1 MRVVRNV
8 VGACLGQRLVAER
21 NRLGG
26 AGQVVERELQE
37 DIGPLAA
44 GTRLAKQLVQQ
55 RDRPVGASREPVEGG
70 RPQPAPARER
80 RIVRRQL
87 GGKLR
92 QLGGGSGRSAGGCLL
107 GGGVEAGRRHRVRAV
122 RGQREVPGLLLDI
135 GDRTHQGPVDRTAPP
150 GRRLLVTDR
159 GQQRVREA
167 QAGVVELDDAFP
179 QRGLE
184 CRQHPLAVAE
194 RQYDKLDRRPGERG
208 SVQEYVQGLGGKPG
222 QAATKEV
229 PQAFRHANRPPGRR
243 LRVRAD
249 QFAPELEGVKRI
261 SRGRLVQTREL
272 GPGQL
277 KPELLPEEL
286 MHPAQAER
294 PYETPVQPLPG
305 KRMLKIERGRL
316 SASTQ
321 RREQA
326 HAVVSEPPQRHLEHG
341 AGGRIDPLDVVQR
354 HHYRPVD
361 GEHPQDVDYGKPD
374 RVRVG
379 ALLARLRQQER
390 DRERVRPRRSNRPGG
405 IDNDRAEELRKRRK
419 RERCLRLSTPAGKD
433 ATETLPR
440 LRDACFPQNRL
451 ADPGLAT
458 EKERARAALNAVEEG
473 RDRCQLLIP
482 PDKPACHRATSA
494 QAPPRWRAAMPGRR
508 RRPAAAHPAQT

>member
-1 MRVVRNV
+1 MRVERNV
-8 VGACLGQRLVAER
+8 VGTCFGQRLVAER
-21 NRLGG
+21 NRRGG
-26 AGQVVERELQE
+26 AGQIIERKLEE

-55 RDRPVGASREPVEGG
+55 RDRPVGASGEPVEGG

-92 QLGGGSGRSAGGCLL
+92 QLGGGGSRSAGGCPL

-135 GDRTHQGPVDRTAPP
+135 GDRTHQGPVDGAALPD
-150 GRRLLVTDR
+150 RRLLVTDR

-167 QAGVVELDDAFP
+167 QARVVQLDDAFP
-179 QRGLE
+179 QRDLQ

-194 RQYDKLDRRPGERG
+194 RQCDKLGRRPGERG
-208 SVQEYVQGLGGKPG
+208 GVQEYIQGLGGKPG

-243 LRVRAD
+243 LRVHAD
-249 QFAPELEGVKRI
+249 QLAPELEGIKRI
-261 SRGRLVQTREL
+261 ARGRLVQTCQL

-277 KPELLPEEL
+277 KPEPLPEEL

-294 PYETPVQPLPG
+294 PHQAPVQPLPG
-305 KRMLKIERGRL
+305 KRMLKIERRGRPG
-316 SASTQ
+316 AGAQ

-341 AGGRIDPLDVVQR
+341 AGGGIEPLDVVQR
-354 HHYRPVD
+354 HHYRPVA
-361 GEHPQDVDYGKPD
+361 GEHPQDVDHGK
-374 RVRVG
+374 
-379 ALLARLRQQER
+379 
-390 DRERVRPRRSNRPGG
+390 
-405 IDNDRAEELRKRRK
+405 
-419 RERCLRLSTPAGKD
+419 
-433 ATETLPR
+433 
-440 LRDACFPQNRL
+440 
-451 ADPGLAT
+451 LAT
-458 EKERARAALNAVEEG
+458 
-473 RDRCQLLIP
+473 
-482 PDKPACHRATSA
+482 T
-494 QAPPRWRAAMPGRR
+494 APIGPTMTA
-508 RRPAAAHPAQT
+508 